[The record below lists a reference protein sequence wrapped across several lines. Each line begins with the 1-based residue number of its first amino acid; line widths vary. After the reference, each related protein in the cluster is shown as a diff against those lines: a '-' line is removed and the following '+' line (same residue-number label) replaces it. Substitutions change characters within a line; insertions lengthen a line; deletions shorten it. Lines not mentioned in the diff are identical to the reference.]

1 MHTSV
6 AIPIRSVRSRE
17 QITGL
22 RYEGEWKD
30 GMEHGVGTLT
40 EADGSTFYGFWAEGK
55 MHGEGVRIVRALCAF
70 YWLASTCLSSYAV
83 EPFFMVLLCY

>member
-1 MHTSV
+1 M
-6 AIPIRSVRSRE
+6 
-17 QITGL
+17 

-55 MHGEGVRIVRALCAF
+55 MHGEGVRNVRSCH
-70 YWLASTCLSSYAV
+70 
-83 EPFFMVLLCY
+83 VLLLTHMLNAGLHLYLHPM